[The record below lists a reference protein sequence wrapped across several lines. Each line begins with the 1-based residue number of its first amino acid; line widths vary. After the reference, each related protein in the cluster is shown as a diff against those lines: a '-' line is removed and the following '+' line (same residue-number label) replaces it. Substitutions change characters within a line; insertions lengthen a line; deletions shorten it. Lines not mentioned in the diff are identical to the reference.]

1 MSYGHVDDLLP
12 HPSVGVAHR
21 PPLHPK
27 KKRYVYLPETCI
39 SKCGYDP
46 KKKKNNGKKLCSPLC
61 CSCYLCAST
70 ICEQR
75 LIFFYFRL
83 IEFIG
88 LEWSVE
94 KIYTIRLSH
103 RSSDHPAKALF
114 FLGWLCCSL
123 LLEKRSLIKYIRIFY
138 KRNVCVTKVK
148 CGPKK
153 KRRMEHKVHNTNIYV
168 YIYWLAKCT
177 AYKKR
182 QIKSSKCDLK
192 TNYLNI
198 T

>member
-1 MSYGHVDDLLP
+1 MATWMTCCLIRRWVWPTALRCAQKKKDMFISRKLAFQNADMT
-12 HPSVGVAHR
+12 
-21 PPLHPK
+21 PK
-27 KKRYVYLPETCI
+27 KKWE
-39 SKCGYDP
+39 
-46 KKKKNNGKKLCSPLC
+46 KLCSPLC

-70 ICEQR
+70 MCEQR
-75 LIFFYFRL
+75 LTRFIFFYFRL

-103 RSSDHPAKALF
+103 RSSEHPAKALF

-123 LLEKRSLIKYIRIFY
+123 LLEKRSIIKYIRIFY

>member
-1 MSYGHVDDLLP
+1 MATWMTCCLIRRWVWPTAL
-12 HPSVGVAHR
+12 R
-21 PPLHPK
+21 CTQ

-39 SKCGYDP
+39 SKCGYDT
-46 KKKKNNGKKLCSPLC
+46 KKKWEKLCSPLC

-70 ICEQR
+70 MCEQR
-75 LIFFYFRL
+75 LTRFIFFYFRL

-103 RSSDHPAKALF
+103 RSSEHPAKALF

-123 LLEKRSLIKYIRIFY
+123 LLEKRSIIKYIRIFY

-153 KRRMEHKVHNTNIYV
+153 NEEWNTKCIIQIYM
-168 YIYWLAKCT
+168 YIFT
-177 AYKKR
+177 
-182 QIKSSKCDLK
+182 D
-192 TNYLNI
+192 
-198 T
+198 

>member
-27 KKRYVYLPETCI
+27 KKDMFI
-39 SKCGYDP
+39 SRKLAFQNADMTP
-46 KKKKNNGKKLCSPLC
+46 KKKWEKLCSPLC

-70 ICEQR
+70 MCEQR
-75 LIFFYFRL
+75 LTRFIFFYFRL

-103 RSSDHPAKALF
+103 RSSEHPAKALF

-123 LLEKRSLIKYIRIFY
+123 LLEKRSIIKYIRIFY

-153 KRRMEHKVHNTNIYV
+153 NEEWNTKCIIQIYM
-168 YIYWLAKCT
+168 YIFT
-177 AYKKR
+177 
-182 QIKSSKCDLK
+182 D
-192 TNYLNI
+192 
-198 T
+198 

>member
-12 HPSVGVAHR
+12 HPSVVWVCPPPSVA
-21 PPLHPK
+21 
-27 KKRYVYLPETCI
+27 
-39 SKCGYDP
+39 P
-46 KKKKNNGKKLCSPLC
+46 KKKKDMFISRKLAFQNADMTPKKKWEKLCSPLC

-138 KRNVCVTKVK
+138 KRNVCVPKVK
-148 CGPKK
+148 FGPKK
-153 KRRMEHKVHNTNIYV
+153 KTKNGTQS
-168 YIYWLAKCT
+168 A
-177 AYKKR
+177 
-182 QIKSSKCDLK
+182 
-192 TNYLNI
+192 
-198 T
+198 